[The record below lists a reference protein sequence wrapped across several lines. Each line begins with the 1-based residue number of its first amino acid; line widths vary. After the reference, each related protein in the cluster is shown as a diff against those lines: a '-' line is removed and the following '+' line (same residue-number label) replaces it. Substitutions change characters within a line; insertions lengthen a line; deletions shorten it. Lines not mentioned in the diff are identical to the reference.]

1 MRQPGPLA
9 QANENRRRFSCAT
22 SLPEGAGQVFGFL
35 DEIAPTLETEKRQI
49 YSRKSTEYFRQ
60 SSFELGNSA
69 SHLLYRS
76 GINGP
81 IFRRLGW
88 SLLSSLLIPL
98 E

>member
-9 QANENRRRFSCAT
+9 QANENSRRFSCAT
-22 SLPEGAGQVFGFL
+22 SLPEGAGQVFSFL

-69 SHLLYRS
+69 SHLFV
-76 GINGP
+76 P
-81 IFRRLGW
+81 LGNKW
-88 SLLSSLLIPL
+88 PYF
-98 E
+98 